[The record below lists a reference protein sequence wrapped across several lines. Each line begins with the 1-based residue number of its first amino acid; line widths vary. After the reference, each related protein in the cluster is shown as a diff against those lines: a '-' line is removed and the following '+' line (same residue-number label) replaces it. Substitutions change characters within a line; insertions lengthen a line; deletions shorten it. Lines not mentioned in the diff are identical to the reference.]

1 MKLMTKQLEKR
12 FATIGDQSEV
22 DDPIVIAKFFNPSGS
37 GTWYATKYNPES
49 SIFYGYVTG
58 LQFDEWGC
66 FSLIELKAVKCRPF
80 GLGIER
86 DRWFEETRF
95 SKLGL

>member
-22 DDPIVIAKFFNPSGS
+22 DDPIVITKFFNPSGS
-37 GTWYATKYNPES
+37 GTWYVCEYDPETY
-49 SIFYGYVTG
+49 IFYGYVTG
-58 LQFDEWGC
+58 LQFDEWGY